1 MIVYLLGRILTVE
14 AVLMAPSAVLA
25 AIYGEGDLK
34 AFLITMLLLAVIG
47 VALSFRRPKNSAIFA
62 REGLV
67 TVAAA
72 WILISAFGALPMV
85 ISGAHPLVH

>member
-34 AFLITMLLLAVIG
+34 AFLFTMLLLAVVG
-47 VALSFRRPKNSAIFA
+47 VALSCRRPKNSAIFA
-62 REGLV
+62 R
-67 TVAAA
+67 
-72 WILISAFGALPMV
+72 
-85 ISGAHPLVH
+85 